1 MTTKEAFLFIGDL
14 MERAYGWHINDRVLG
29 LDIGEFEGKCEDMI
43 RLLKSQD
50 PRVMTLDE
58 AEKAD
63 ICWIERRSGIIEACR
78 VAVSPNR
85 KKVTIGRISMSPIH
99 VPLENYGR
107 TWRCWT
113 SRPTDEQWEA
123 TPWGHEK

>member
-1 MTTKEAFLFIGDL
+1 MT
-14 MERAYGWHINDRVLG
+14 DRLKVIEG
-29 LDIGEFEGKCEDMI
+29 LD
-43 RLLKSQD
+43 RLLHSGKMYDAHLVIDTCEAAFALLKAQD

-78 VAVSPNR
+78 VAVSPNQ

-123 TPWGHEK
+123 TPWEHEK